1 MTNEEL
7 VKCIQ
12 ARDNEKYYMTKLW
25 KQNYGLV
32 NMLVLKYGLR
42 SEYEDLLQEAFL
54 GLYTAVMKYD
64 TERGV
69 AFSTY
74 ALYWIK
80 CRIIRYMQNKV
91 SLVRIPANARETI
104 IHYKKAVDDFTKKY
118 GRKPTEEEIINLIK
132 VDGNTLYNI
141 QKTAYQMDI
150 RSLSETTADESDI
163 TLENL
168 IPSNTDTEGDAI
180 HNYDRKKMQILLWTI
195 VGQLSEKASEIL
207 KMRYKE
213 GMSQK
218 EISNQI
224 GISERQIAQIE
235 SDARRKIR
243 MSPLCIGLG
252 EYYAQ
257 YLQ

>member
-7 VKCIQ
+7 VKHIQ
-12 ARDNEKYYMTKLW
+12 AGDDERDYMLQLW

-32 NMLVLKYGLR
+32 NMLVLKYGSK

-54 GLYTAVMKYD
+54 GLHTAAMKYD
-64 TERGV
+64 TERDT

-74 ALYWIK
+74 VYYWIK

-91 SLVRIPANARETI
+91 SLVRIPVHVREEM
-104 IHYKKAVDDFTKKY
+104 IHYKKAIDDFIKKH
-118 GRKPTEEEIINLIK
+118 GRKPTEEEIIDFIQ
-132 VDGNTLYNI
+132 VDSNTLCNI

-168 IPSNTDTEGDAI
+168 IPSDTDIEGDVL
-180 HNYDRKKMQILLWTI
+180 HDYDRKKMQILLWTT
-195 VGQLSEKASEIL
+195 VGQLSEKASEII
-207 KMRYKE
+207 KMKYKE
-213 GMSQK
+213 GMSRK
-218 EISNQI
+218 EISNRI
-224 GISERQIAQIE
+224 GTSERQIAQIE
-235 SDARRKIR
+235 SNVRRKIR
-243 MSPLCIGLG
+243 MSPSSIGLR
-252 EYYAQ
+252 EYYVQ